1 MLQAKKARAA
11 GPPTDEPSTND
22 TPPLSPLEQQ
32 TPSTPVGSSL
42 SPPAPTDQTQQA
54 GPASIG
60 GDISSCALRLIKD
73 RKILTLTVG
82 RLRSGAATKQ
92 SRTLEQ
98 RHIEELKAAEAKYAE
113 QLEAVLEEKNK
124 LATELREKQ
133 NALDKA
139 VERRDQFKDSNR
151 INYCEAK
158 KLEQELAASRQETT
172 TLEGH
177 IEKLEQANASNLES
191 NPLVTHSRKN
201 RFPVVSNQR
210 SLDSGASSSEIDE
223 RLVFKDESSLDGG
236 GNGAS
241 ELAEVPSVVL
251 HSSDVKREIMMLS
264 IPVIAGQALDPL
276 AQLME
281 TAYIGRLGS
290 LELGSAGVSV
300 NIFNYIS
307 KLFNILLLSVATSFV
322 AEDISRSEN
331 NSSASET
338 HFLNNSS
345 NGSRPFDVIAER
357 KQLPSVSTT
366 LLLAVMIGT
375 FEALALSLGSG
386 LFLNIMGISSDS
398 PMRAP
403 AHRFLS
409 LRALGAPAVVV
420 SLALQGVFRG
430 FKDTK
435 TPVLCLGIGNLL
447 AVILFP
453 ILMYSFQM
461 GATGATISIVVSQYV
476 VTFLMLWFLN
486 KRAILRPLKMGSLQF
501 GGYIKS
507 GGFLLG
513 RTLAVLTTM
522 TLGTS
527 MAGRYGPVAMA
538 AHQICLQVWL
548 VVSLL
553 VDALGASAHA
563 LTASYMSKGDYK
575 TVREIAHYV
584 LKVTFPIALSP
595 ETVLAVHL
603 FLLFKAPQVPRT
615 KGLLKA
621 VDLARMG
628 FERGDGI
635 HCNRKVHKLFYWIKN
650 DNDEIRGPHASLI
663 SLSFNT
669 WYVSYSITKNGKTD
683 ID

>member
-1 MLQAKKARAA
+1 MEKEDAERSERERKEFEEREKAWLKAMEMKRKKMEEEEEEEYEEQRKKAMDEESRKQQDVDR
-11 GPPTDEPSTND
+11 PTSN
-22 TPPLSPLEQQ
+22 PLALESETFAKYRNSLMSGQQ
-32 TPSTPVGSSL
+32 
-42 SPPAPTDQTQQA
+42 
-54 GPASIG
+54 
-60 GDISSCALRLIKD
+60 LIES
-73 RKILTLTVG
+73 VV
-82 RLRSGAATKQ
+82 KQ
-92 SRTLEQ
+92 VPNFET
-98 RHIEELKAAEAKYAE
+98 ELK
-113 QLEAVLEEKNK
+113 LGHVDIVGGCFL
-124 LATELREKQ
+124 
-133 NALDKA
+133 
-139 VERRDQFKDSNR
+139 VRRH
-151 INYCEAK
+151 
-158 KLEQELAASRQETT
+158 RQCF
-172 TLEGH
+172 
-177 IEKLEQANASNLES
+177 

-210 SLDSGASSSEIDE
+210 SSDSGASSSENDE

-251 HSSDVKREIMMLS
+251 HSLDVKREIMMLS
-264 IPVIAGQALDPL
+264 IPAIAGQALDPL

-307 KLFNILLLSVATSFV
+307 KLFNIPLLSVATSFV
-322 AEDISRSEN
+322 AKDISRSEN

-403 AHRFLS
+403 AQRFLS

-420 SLALQGVFRG
+420 SLALQGVFCG

-435 TPVLCLGIGNLL
+435 TLVLCLGKCIGNLL

-461 GATGATISIVVSQYV
+461 GATGAAISTVVSQYV

-486 KRAILRPLKMGSLQF
+486 KRAILLPPKMGSLQF
-501 GGYIKS
+501 GEYINS
-507 GGFLLG
+507 GCFLLG
-513 RTLAVLTTM
+513 RTLDVLTTM

-527 MAGRYGPVAMA
+527 MA
-538 AHQICLQVWL
+538 AH
-548 VVSLL
+548 
-553 VDALGASAHA
+553 
-563 LTASYMSKGDYK
+563 
-575 TVREIAHYV
+575 
-584 LKVTFPIALSP
+584 
-595 ETVLAVHL
+595 
-603 FLLFKAPQVPRT
+603 
-615 KGLLKA
+615 
-621 VDLARMG
+621 
-628 FERGDGI
+628 
-635 HCNRKVHKLFYWIKN
+635 
-650 DNDEIRGPHASLI
+650 
-663 SLSFNT
+663 
-669 WYVSYSITKNGKTD
+669 
-683 ID
+683 